1 MGIVIIFIVAKV
13 LNKAGA
19 RIIHACFHRRKLPF
33 GQTPDARLDT
43 TSTLMISIWRYVVYF
58 FAIIAILGVLGLGQA
73 ATSLLATAG
82 MSLVDWEASW
92 AESGTALAVGIL
104 VAAVVALAALLV
116 IKKTGGKRA
125 AVD

>member
-1 MGIVIIFIVAKV
+1 MCAVGFVCAIVA
-13 LNKAGA
+13 
-19 RIIHACFHRRKLPF
+19 
-33 GQTPDARLDT
+33 
-43 TSTLMISIWRYVVYF
+43 
-58 FAIIAILGVLGLGQA
+58 
-73 ATSLLATAG
+73 
-82 MSLVDWEASW
+82 EW